1 MWSWNVC
8 IPKEIVDSVIDLIH
22 LDNALDCEY
31 EIVEVKVESDEEVE
45 ESRSMDEPS
54 LTTKCQQF
62 RTVPE
67 GSSNEL
73 QLLPLPAP
81 DPAPISTVPMP
92 SSVIPSCMPSS
103 VIPSWWFDFAV
114 PKNYVDEMVDDGP
127 LPLPAA
133 CKGMS
138 KAVQEVGE
146 NQCLNHP
153 ES

>member
-1 MWSWNVC
+1 M
-8 IPKEIVDSVIDLIH
+8 
-22 LDNALDCEY
+22 
-31 EIVEVKVESDEEVE
+31 KVESDEEVE
-45 ESRSMDEPS
+45 DASKSMDEPS
-54 LTTKCQQF
+54 STTKCQQF
-62 RTVPE
+62 RTMPE

-73 QLLPLPAP
+73 QVIPLPAP
-81 DPAPISTVPMP
+81 DPAPPISTMP
-92 SSVIPSCMPSS
+92 MPSS
-103 VIPSWWFDFAV
+103 VIPSWWFDFAI
-114 PKNYVDEMVDDGP
+114 PKNYVDEMVDDVP